1 MSGGPM
7 SGRALAEWSQ
17 WTSATARLSHFEPL
31 LPAEQEI
38 VSRLLSGSYDR
49 LGDGSRPVEA
59 DPARVVRAAF
69 LRFLML
75 GGEEGCRPH
84 EKGVRITGA
93 WISGVLDLE
102 ACLVF
107 RDIGLIDCHFEAAP
121 ILRAAIINRLF
132 LDGSDM
138 PALEAERLETRGG
151 VYLRGAAVH
160 GEVSLAQSRLGGNL
174 ECDGAVIDAPRGL
187 AIDARSAEL
196 ANVSARGATL
206 RGGLSLSGARIS
218 ADLDCGGIIIG
229 EADGVAINAIEIE
242 CGGSV
247 VLRNAT
253 LEGAVKLTASVIA
266 GDLDCSGARF
276 SHPGEVALDFSRA
289 TLRGA
294 FFLRSGASLSGAL
307 ALTGASIGTIHDDAA
322 CWPAPGD
329 LLLNRCRYGAFISSP
344 VDAQSRLS
352 WLALQNPAR
361 WGEDFWPQPYE
372 QLAGVFREMGHL
384 EDSRAVLIVKE
395 RLQRRAR
402 RARAG
407 NPLWRMM
414 LAVSDGF
421 LAITVAYGR
430 QPLLAFA
437 WLLLFWL
444 IGVGVFGAAES
455 RGAFKPNSSVVLRA
469 PEWTLCAAPVTEQ
482 RQIGSPPQAM
492 AGRAQPG
499 QTQLDCFR
507 RQWEAS
513 SYPAF
518 SPWIYS
524 LDTLLPV
531 LDIGQ
536 RSFWRPDPKQ
546 PGGRMA
552 LFYYYFQSVVGWA
565 LSLLAVAGFSGLVKS
580 N

>member
-1 MSGGPM
+1 MT
-7 SGRALAEWSQ
+7 GRALAEWSQ
-17 WTSATARLSHFEPL
+17 WSSATARLDQFQPL

-38 VSRLLSGSYDR
+38 LSRLLSGSYDR
-49 LGDGSRPVEA
+49 LGDGTRPTEA
-59 DPARVVRAAF
+59 AGDRVVRAPF

-75 GGEEGCRPH
+75 GGQEGCRPH
-84 EKGVRITGA
+84 EKGIRITGA
-93 WISGVLDLE
+93 WITGVLDLE
-102 ACLVF
+102 ACQVF

-132 LDGSDM
+132 LDGSDL

-151 VYLRGAAVH
+151 VYLRGASVH

-196 ANVSARGATL
+196 TNVSARGATL
-206 RGGLSLSGARIS
+206 RGAINVSGAVLS
-218 ADLDCGGIIIG
+218 ADLDCAGLTIT
-229 EADGVAINAIEIE
+229 EADGVALNAVEAE
-242 CGGSV
+242 LGGSV
-247 VLRNAT
+247 SLRNAK
-253 LEGAVKLTASVIA
+253 LSGAAKLVACRIA
-266 GDLDCSGARF
+266 GDLDCTGADFVHR
-276 SHPGEVALDFSRA
+276 SEVALDISR
-289 TLRGA
+289 TVVTGA
-294 FFLRSGASLSGAL
+294 FFLRSGARVEGAL
-307 ALTGASIGTIHDDAA
+307 AMTGASIGTIHDDAES
-322 CWPAPGD
+322 WPAKGE
-329 LLLNRCRYGAFISSP
+329 LLLNRCRYGAFIAAP
-344 VDAQSRLS
+344 VDAKSRLA
-352 WLALQNPAR
+352 WLGLQDPAR

-384 EDSRAVLIVKE
+384 EDARAVLIVKE

-402 RARAG
+402 RTREK

-414 LAVSDGF
+414 LAMSDGF
-421 LAITVAYGR
+421 LSVTVAYGR

-437 WLLLFWL
+437 WLVLFWL
-444 IGVGVFGAAES
+444 VGVGVFGAAES

-469 PEWTLCAAPVTEQ
+469 PEWTLCAAPATEQ
-482 RQIGSPPQAM
+482 RPVGSPPQPM
-492 AGRAQPG
+492 QGRAKPG

-507 RQWEAS
+507 AQWEAS

-536 RSFWRPDPKQ
+536 RSFWRPDPAQ
-546 PGGRMA
+546 PGGRRA
-552 LFYYYFQSVVGWA
+552 LFYYYFQSIVGWA